1 MKTNVRQL
9 GMLCLV
15 SVVWVVGAP
24 VGFAGEGE
32 LRPHFVWSIEERIK
46 PDQMETYMK
55 VRAADAK
62 LSAEHKFEF
71 AFVTCVDA
79 FRVYTHGIFERFA
92 QLDGFPQMMEAW
104 NEKTGGK
111 SKQLAEQ
118 GSECVSHSSSR
129 IAVFRPDLSYVPQS
143 PAFTPDFSK
152 PFYQFHVVYHIK
164 PDKFEEAQAVAKK
177 IKELNEKRQSPMGYR
192 MYERLCGEGVPALV
206 VLMSAKDKS
215 AFVNLDKKIQEDPD
229 LEIERIMTES
239 RHLLTRVDTVE
250 GTYVPEASYVPEGT
264 F

>member
-1 MKTNVRQL
+1 MKTKMRQL

-15 SVVWVVGAP
+15 IVVWAVGVP
-24 VGFAGEGE
+24 VGLAGEGE
-32 LRPHFVWSIEERIK
+32 LRPHFVWSFEERIK

-71 AFVTCVDA
+71 PFVTYVDA
-79 FRVYTHGIFERFA
+79 FRVYTHGIFESFA

-111 SKQLAEQ
+111 SKQLVKQ

-129 IAVFRPDLSYVPQS
+129 IAVFRPDLSYIPKS
-143 PAFTPDFSK
+143 PTFTPDFSEA
-152 PFYQFHVVYHIK
+152 FYQFHVVYHIK
-164 PDKFEEAQAVAKK
+164 PDKLEEAQVVAKQ
-177 IKELNEKRQSPMGYR
+177 IKELNEKRQAPMGYR
-192 MYERLCGEGVPALV
+192 MYERLCGEAVPALV
-206 VLMSAKDKS
+206 VVMSAKDKA
-215 AFVNLDKKIQEDPD
+215 AFVNLDKKLQEDPD
-229 LEIERIMTES
+229 PEIEKIMTES
-239 RHLLTRVDTVE
+239 HHLLTSIETME
-250 GTYVPEASYVPEGT
+250 GTFVPEASYVPERT